1 MTKLSYHYR
10 TVIPGDE
17 VWKKKKKRSSSL
29 KVILEK
35 GNSLV
40 PAETIKVLIKNIK
53 IPHANNPTAKTVTVE
68 WSRKRNYGKFEDY
81 SILHWVSSDS
91 SNKCSVN

>member
-17 VWKKKKKRSSSL
+17 VCKKKQKRSSSL

-40 PAETIKVLIKNIK
+40 PAEAIKVLIKNIK
-53 IPHANNPTAKTVTVE
+53 IPPANNPTAKTITVE
-68 WSRKRNYGKFEDY
+68 
-81 SILHWVSSDS
+81 
-91 SNKCSVN
+91 

>member
-1 MTKLSYHYR
+1 MTTELLYLGMRYK
-10 TVIPGDE
+10 
-17 VWKKKKKRSSSL
+17 KKKKKRSSSL

-53 IPHANNPTAKTVTVE
+53 IPHANNPTAKTITVE
-68 WSRKRNYGKFEDY
+68 
-81 SILHWVSSDS
+81 
-91 SNKCSVN
+91 

>member
-1 MTKLSYHYR
+1 MRY
-10 TVIPGDE
+10 E
-17 VWKKKKKRSSSL
+17 KKKKKRSSSL

-53 IPHANNPTAKTVTVE
+53 IPHANNPTAKTITVE
-68 WSRKRNYGKFEDY
+68 
-81 SILHWVSSDS
+81 
-91 SNKCSVN
+91 